1 MIARVWRG
9 RTPAAKADA
18 YAALLERTGL
28 SDYRATPGNRGVLAL
43 RRVQGDIAEFEL
55 ISFWESFEAIRR
67 FAGGDEEKAFYYPE
81 DDDLEKSRARPYRSA
96 RERQGESGPRNGRPR
111 ARRRAM
117 SADPVRT
124 TALLHALDE
133 VFGTAGNDRACARRC
148 AASRRKGVAA
158 SAGRHRFARS
168 FCTSLTGRIV
178 SGSG

>member
-67 FAGGDEEKAFYYPE
+67 FAGGDEENAFYYPE
-81 DDDLEKSRARPYRSA
+81 DDDFLLEKEPRVAHYEVLANGSFAKGGRRKEADGRAP
-96 RERQGESGPRNGRPR
+96 
-111 ARRRAM
+111 RRR
-117 SADPVRT
+117 T
-124 TALLHALDE
+124 L
-133 VFGTAGNDRACARRC
+133 
-148 AASRRKGVAA
+148 
-158 SAGRHRFARS
+158 
-168 FCTSLTGRIV
+168 
-178 SGSG
+178 

>member
-18 YAALLERTGL
+18 YAVLLERTGL

-81 DDDLEKSRARPYRSA
+81 DDDFLLEKEPCVAHYEVLA
-96 RERQGESGPRNGRPR
+96 NGSF
-111 ARRRAM
+111 A
-117 SADPVRT
+117 
-124 TALLHALDE
+124 
-133 VFGTAGNDRACARRC
+133 
-148 AASRRKGVAA
+148 K
-158 SAGRHRFARS
+158 AGR
-168 FCTSLTGRIV
+168 CKETDGRAPKRRTP
-178 SGSG
+178 